1 MIFLGNHTSSLKEG
15 DRFNMKKMMFILITG
30 LLAVVLVACGG
41 NEESKEAKNDDIAK
55 TAETDQQ
62 KEQQMEEMQKKLE
75 AQQIDE
81 KKTVAIVN
89 DKEILGIDYNVALA
103 SIQGQMQLM
112 GQDPSSKEATEQA
125 KNQAIDGLVG
135 QTLLL
140 QEANKKSYNVSEA
153 DINKQLDEIK
163 KQFKTEKELEAAL
176 KESGMDMKALE
187 TRIAD
192 NIKLTQYVEKE
203 VPVGKITDDEIQ
215 QMYDQYAEQ
224 GKSTGQEVPKLEDI
238 KPQIEQSLQQQKQQE
253 KLAQQVEELKKTATI
268 DIKI

>member
-1 MIFLGNHTSSLKEG
+1 MIFTLL
-15 DRFNMKKMMFILITG
+15 TG

-41 NEESKEAKNDDIAK
+41 NEESSEAKNNDKAK

-62 KEQQMEEMQKKLE
+62 KEQQKQMEEMQKKLE
-75 AQQIDE
+75 AQQVDDNE
-81 KKTVAIVN
+81 TVAIVN
-89 DKEILGIDYNVALA
+89 DKEILGIDYNAALA

-140 QEANKKSYNVSEA
+140 QEADKKSYRVSEA
-153 DINKQLDEIK
+153 AINEQLDEIK

-176 KESGMDMKALE
+176 NQSGMDMKALE

-192 NIKLTQYVEKE
+192 NLKLQQYVEKE
-203 VPVGKITDDEIQ
+203 VPVGKITDEEIQ

-224 GKSTGQEVPKLEDI
+224 GKGTGQEVPKLEDM
-238 KPQIEQSLQQQKQQE
+238 KPQIEQSLQQQKQQQ
-253 KLAQQVEELKKTATI
+253 KLAQQVEELKKNATI

>member
-1 MIFLGNHTSSLKEG
+1 
-15 DRFNMKKMMFILITG
+15 MKKMMFTLITG

-41 NEESKEAKNDDIAK
+41 NEENTEATNDDKAK

-62 KEQQMEEMQKKLE
+62 KEQEKQMAEMQKKLE

-81 KKTVAIVN
+81 NKTVAIVN
-89 DKEILGIDYNVALA
+89 DEEILGSDYNTALA

-112 GQDPSSKEATEQA
+112 GQDPTSKEATEQA
-125 KNQAIDGLVG
+125 KNQTIDSLVG

-140 QEANKKSYNVSEA
+140 QEANKKSYKASEA
-153 DINKQLDEIK
+153 DVTKQLDELK
-163 KQFKTEKELEAAL
+163 KQFKTEKEFDTAL
-176 KESGMDMKALE
+176 KQTGIDMKTLE
-187 TRIAD
+187 TKIAD
-192 NIKLTQYVEKE
+192 NIKLQQYVEKE
-203 VPVGKITDDEIQ
+203 LPVGKITDEEIQ

-238 KPQIEQSLQQQKQQE
+238 KPQIEQSLQQQKQQQ
-253 KLAQQVEELKKTATI
+253 KLAQQVEELKKNATI

>member
-1 MIFLGNHTSSLKEG
+1 
-15 DRFNMKKMMFILITG
+15 MKKMIFTLITG
-30 LLAVVLVACGG
+30 LMAVVLVACGG
-41 NEESKEAKNDDIAK
+41 NEESTEAPNDDIAK

-62 KEQQMEEMQKKLE
+62 KEQQKQMEDMQKKLE

-81 KKTVAIVN
+81 NKTVAIVN
-89 DKEILGIDYNVALA
+89 DKEILGIDYNAALA

-112 GQDPSSKEATEQA
+112 GQDPSSKEASEQA
-125 KNQAIDGLVG
+125 KNQAINGLVG

-140 QEANKKSYNVSEA
+140 QEADEKSYKASEV

-176 KESGMDMKALE
+176 NESGMDIKALE

-203 VPVGKITDDEIQ
+203 VPAGKITDEEIQ

-224 GKSTGQEVPKLEDI
+224 GKNTGQEVPKLEDI

-253 KLAQQVEELKKTATI
+253 KLAQQVEELKKNATI

>member
-1 MIFLGNHTSSLKEG
+1 
-15 DRFNMKKMMFILITG
+15 MKKMMFTLLTG

-41 NEESKEAKNDDIAK
+41 NEESTEATNDDKAK

-62 KEQQMEEMQKKLE
+62 MEDMQKKLE
-75 AQQIDE
+75 TQQVE
-81 KKTVAIVN
+81 ENETVAIVN
-89 DKEILGIDYNVALA
+89 DKEILGSDYNTALA

-112 GQDPSSKEATEQA
+112 GQDPSSKEASEQA

-140 QEANKKSYNVSEA
+140 QEADKKSYKASEA
-153 DINKQLDEIK
+153 DINKQLDDIK

-176 KESGMDMKALE
+176 NQSGINMKTLE
-187 TRIAD
+187 TKIAD
-192 NIKLTQYVEKE
+192 NIKLTQYIEKE
-203 VPVGKITDDEIQ
+203 VPVGKVTDEEIQ
-215 QMYDQYAEQ
+215 NMYDQYAEQ
-224 GKSTGQEVPKLEDI
+224 GKTSGQEVPKLEDI

-253 KLAQQVEELKKTATI
+253 KLTQQVEELKKNATI